1 MYSKAIEL
9 DKTNHIYFSNRSAAY
24 LTKGDAAKALD
35 DASTCLELNP
45 DFEKGYSRKGAA
57 LQGMKKFD
65 ESIAVLEQGVT
76 KFPENSNLQ
85 KELATVK
92 LVKDSGSSMAQAAR
106 SSKASMMAAGS
117 RRKKAA
123 ESENL
128 SSFVQQT
135 KFALEL
141 QIFALQ
147 AQLDLVNGLAA
158 MSDEEKM
165 RLMFQIVDTDHD
177 MKIDAREL
185 ADAIKRHNA
194 DLTFAESVDRAI
206 NYVAAFDDNHDARLD
221 FHEFTN
227 FLNTFALTLGVDFHE
242 IAELLILQ
250 NLFANTGTAEI
261 EGIAGEIAAE
271 AIDAAVLE
279 KEMIFDVM
287 SDPRMVSLFALFDKV
302 SENCWHIRETFPRKL
317 IF

>member
-24 LTKGDAAKALD
+24 LTKNDATKALD
-35 DASTCLELNP
+35 DANTCLELNP

-57 LQGMKKFD
+57 LQGLKKFD
-65 ESIAVLEQGVT
+65 EAIAVLEEGVA

-92 LVKDSGSSMAQAAR
+92 LVKDSGSSMAQTAR

-117 RRKKAA
+117 RKKKAA

-128 SSFVQQT
+128 SSFVQET

-158 MSDEEKM
+158 LTDEEKM

-177 MKIDAREL
+177 KKIDAREL

-206 NYVAAFDDNHDARLD
+206 NYVAAFDDDHDARLD
-221 FHEFTN
+221 FQEFTN
-227 FLNTFALTLGVDFHE
+227 FLNTLADTLGVDFHE

-250 NLFANTGTAEI
+250 NLFSDTGTTEI

-271 AIDAAVLE
+271 AIDATVLE
-279 KEMIFDVM
+279 KEVVFDVM

-302 SENCWHIRETFPRKL
+302 SEKCWHIAEQFSYEH
-317 IF
+317 